1 MSLVVILYRYLVAYY
16 RRMVD
21 KRARGAGP
29 VLTEVRITTS
39 TQPQG
44 APSQDIFDLQGATYR
59 LQLLQNQCLAHEHVL

>member
-44 APSQDIFDLQGATYR
+44 APLQDIFDLQGGS
-59 LQLLQNQCLAHEHVL
+59 